1 MSRKRIEELQRE
13 ERVIVAWIRD
23 VSAEKQARL
32 IQIRAELRAL
42 FGVKSPKAA
51 RPKTAV
57 GA

>member
-42 FGVKSPKAA
+42 CGVKSPKAA
-51 RPKTAV
+51 KPKNAV